1 MRVCFVKNG
10 WKVVT
15 RWHHHF
21 NRNVINH
28 EKIKKEKNNKK
39 SIQQVDW
46 YVCVCVFI
54 NIYPYVLRFYW
65 PIPRSHFRPAYVQVS
80 RLYTFQPFRQSNWT
94 KYVVLNPKKVSYLF
108 WLTFRQLISAKVNWI
123 EQQNWPTCAT
133 ENVDIIYN
141 ASLTQLYFVC
151 LLFNQ
156 IVHGRRHIPNFF
168 STCRPFPLFSIYC
181 IYLGR
186 DFTFVCRLSLWKT
199 PMMNDEKVTCLHF
212 FLYSL
217 TSSIMSFT
225 YFILSIRS

>member
-1 MRVCFVKNG
+1 M
-10 WKVVT
+10 
-15 RWHHHF
+15 
-21 NRNVINH
+21 
-28 EKIKKEKNNKK
+28 
-39 SIQQVDW
+39 DW

-133 ENVDIIYN
+133 ENGDIIYN

-168 STCRPFPLFSIYC
+168 STCRPFPLFSIY
-181 IYLGR
+181 IPGQRLHFR
-186 DFTFVCRLSLWKT
+186 LPIIALKNADDEWRESDLFTFFFCTVWRHPSCHSRTSFSLLDPNLCLPDCSLSARACSPW
-199 PMMNDEKVTCLHF
+199 
-212 FLYSL
+212 L
-217 TSSIMSFT
+217 TTEQYPHINC
-225 YFILSIRS
+225 